1 MSNSRSVSD
10 WTVHTELKAVELSGS
25 GPNELFQVNDAN
37 PRTLMSVNSK
47 SSLKRLRLVTHAS
60 TEAL

>member
-1 MSNSRSVSD
+1 MSNSRSVRD
-10 WTVHTELKAVELSGS
+10 WTVHTELKAVELS

-47 SSLKRLRLVTHAS
+47 SSLKLLRLVTHAS